1 MNTGPS
7 PGMQASRYYLVLTY
21 PEGQYDGEYVE
32 GKKVT
37 PAQTEGTTLALVLQ
51 DGHGVFTYPN
61 GDRYEGEWRRD
72 QLWGTGTFTWANG
85 DRYQV

>member
-1 MNTGPS
+1 MCIS
-7 PGMQASRYYLVLTY
+7 
-21 PEGQYDGEYVE
+21 
-32 GKKVT
+32 
-37 PAQTEGTTLALVLQ
+37 Q

-85 DRYQV
+85 DRYQVTNLISLAAPL